1 MMGKP
6 WEMARIMMKQW
17 ENNMEYGKMGEMT
30 MDGKN
35 GGDWGQLGGTRSK
48 SRDVTIFFYFN

>member
-1 MMGKP
+1 
-6 WEMARIMMKQW
+6 
-17 ENNMEYGKMGEMT
+17 MEYGKMGEMT